1 MVEYSEET
9 TSDAV
14 VKASSQNQDE
24 QFNDFEDEREEQNLF
39 PSRKIAKLLREKIF
53 LVLRVFLG
61 FLVFLVPLGS
71 PAAHPGPI
79 SALLWAYLNLD
90 ASADAFPK

>member
-14 VKASSQNQDE
+14 VKASSQNQEE

-39 PSRKIAKLLREKIF
+39 PSRKIAKLLREK
-53 LVLRVFLG
+53 
-61 FLVFLVPLGS
+61 
-71 PAAHPGPI
+71 
-79 SALLWAYLNLD
+79 NLPRL
-90 ASADAFPK
+90 ARRLEAV

>member
-14 VKASSQNQDE
+14 VKASSQNQEE

-39 PSRKIAKLLREKIF
+39 PSRKNCETFARENLPRLARRF
-53 LVLRVFLG
+53 G
-61 FLVFLVPLGS
+61 GS
-71 PAAHPGPI
+71 LSSTGGI
-79 SALLWAYLNLD
+79 SCSHFWCT
-90 ASADAFPK
+90 